1 MRIVLADN
9 QQPRSEE
16 LRRILLG
23 EGLTCEAEDAVDY
36 DGLPGRLAGVKAD
49 LVLVTLG
56 DAREEALDA
65 IRTAH
70 QVADAPIL
78 VAGENVTVA
87 LMREAIR
94 AGAKEFIDLAQLR
107 EQLSEAL
114 VKIEAEGCI
123 PSRRG
128 NVICLYS
135 PSGGVGVSTTA
146 VNLAVRLA
154 GAMPEQVALVDLKPA
169 PSDLSLLMD
178 IEPEHTLRD
187 ICAQWDRL
195 DRKLLDGAMVRH
207 GSGVHVLAQAGYPA
221 EGDIPKNLLDRQAVR
236 QLIILLR
243 RMYPVAILDLDHTL
257 GEHQIEAMRLANFV
271 GLIVR
276 ADVPGLRRARWAL
289 DAAASLG
296 VPRDRFRLVLGR
308 WGQRGQIESEKI
320 EEILGIEVFQ
330 AIPDDQPAMNRAV
343 NRGVPLAE
351 SSKMSRISRSFSSF
365 ARSVQTSAGSETA

>member
-1 MRIVLADN
+1 MRIVLADD
-9 QQPRSEE
+9 QQPRSEQ

-23 EGLTCEAEDAVDY
+23 EGLTCEAEDAVAY
-36 DGLPGRLAGVKAD
+36 DDLPGRLAGDNLD
-49 LVLVTLG
+49 LVMVAMG
-56 DAREEALDA
+56 DAREEALVA
-65 IRTAH
+65 IRTAD
-70 QVADAPIL
+70 QVAGAPIL
-78 VAGENVTVA
+78 VVGENVTVPA
-87 LMREAIR
+87 IREAMR
-94 AGAKEFIDLAQLR
+94 AGAREFLEIGRLR
-107 EQLSEAL
+107 EELSEA
-114 VKIEAEGCI
+114 VTKIEAEGAV

-154 GAMPEQVALVDLKPA
+154 GAMPDQVSLVDLKPA

-178 IEPEHTLRD
+178 IEPTHTLDD
-187 ICAQWDRL
+187 ICAQWERL

-207 GSGVHVLAQAGYPA
+207 GSGVHVLAQAGYSA
-221 EGDIPKNLLDRQAVR
+221 EGGAAQDALDRQAVR

-243 RMYPVAILDLDHTL
+243 RMYPVAVLDLDHSL
-257 GEHQIEAMRLANFV
+257 GEAQIEAMRLANFV

-289 DAAASLG
+289 DTAASLG
-296 VPRDRFRLVLGR
+296 ISRDRFRLVLGR
-308 WGQRGQIESEKI
+308 SGQRGQIEAAKV
-320 EEILGIEVFQ
+320 EELLGIQVFQ

-351 SSKMSRISRSFSSF
+351 LSKMSRISRSFSSF